1 MEKAEV
7 SVVEEVGGLQKK
19 MEKGRKGKREML
31 EGLCLVEEEE
41 EEEEVLVVVEED

>member
-7 SVVEEVGGLQKK
+7 SVVEEVGGLQK

>member
-7 SVVEEVGGLQKK
+7 SVVGGLQK